1 MAGNCRSSVEGGS
14 PSPIHTESAQSPP
27 HTLNTHAHAHT
38 LSNSRSVLPQVTVL
52 WPRKTQNHTSPPP
65 FYQFIASPERQPAII
80 LNFSFISW
88 SSLFLVLSFIF
99 LISYFL
105 SLFFLFFFIP
115 FSFILSP
122 FVPFCFSFSALS
134 RVSERVLIPNL
145 SQRSYDASLTLLI
158 KVSSLPDDESSSL
171 TSLRSDMLPGRLI
184 RNLFLYFSSYGVQ
197 YYWTAK

>member
-1 MAGNCRSSVEGGS
+1 M
-14 PSPIHTESAQSPP
+14 
-27 HTLNTHAHAHT
+27 
-38 LSNSRSVLPQVTVL
+38 
-52 WPRKTQNHTSPPP
+52 
-65 FYQFIASPERQPAII
+65 
-80 LNFSFISW
+80 
-88 SSLFLVLSFIF
+88 LSFIF

-184 RNLFLYFSSYGVQ
+184 RNLLLYFSSQEWSTTGRLNNIAYLPHALLCSFQVQLNASVLHSLGSHLYLDCHLKRGVV
-197 YYWTAK
+197 YMSACFIFRLSSDHSHSVLCVKHHCERCTRG